1 VKKGIYITVFI
12 SIFSPYLHGQP
23 YNSFKEIN
31 EVDSI
36 ARSGDISSI
45 FGSLYS
51 KTMQVIEV
59 QLQKMDTASVR
70 QIRNLELNFSR
81 YFIRACGQVKTAE
94 SLDKNWAIYFNT
106 INLSTIQLK
115 LLGINAH
122 INGDL
127 WKALR
132 DSFSENEIKGIS
144 KTVFLFHQS
153 LLVIYKEVYLEAKAE
168 NKKIK
173 TLNTLSLG
181 LSEKFGRHLLV
192 KWRKRQLKIASLYYF
207 NATKFERLRKKTE
220 KKKTR
225 IDNMI
230 IHRLAD

>member
-1 VKKGIYITVFI
+1 
-12 SIFSPYLHGQP
+12 
-23 YNSFKEIN
+23 
-31 EVDSI
+31 VDSI

-45 FGSLYS
+45 FGALYS
-51 KTMQVIEV
+51 KTMQEIEV
-59 QLQKMDTASVR
+59 QLQKMDIVSVR
-70 QIRNLELNFSR
+70 QIRKLELNFSG
-81 YFIRACGQVKTAE
+81 YFIRACRHIKNAD
-94 SLDKNWAIYFNT
+94 SLDKNWAAYFKTN
-106 INLSTIQLK
+106 NLSPIQLK

-132 DSFSENEIKGIS
+132 DSFSENEIKDIS

-153 LLVIYKEVYLEAKAE
+153 LLVIYKEVYHKAKAE
-168 NKKIK
+168 NKKIN

-192 KWRKRQLKIASLYYF
+192 KWRKRQLKLANLYYF
-207 NATKFERLRKKTE
+207 NTTNFERLRKKTE

-230 IHRLAD
+230 IHRLAA

>member
-1 VKKGIYITVFI
+1 
-12 SIFSPYLHGQP
+12 
-23 YNSFKEIN
+23 
-31 EVDSI
+31 VDSI

-45 FGSLYS
+45 FGTLYS
-51 KTMQVIEV
+51 KTMQEIEL

-70 QIRNLELNFSR
+70 QIRKLELNFSG
-81 YFIRACGQVKTAE
+81 YFIRACRQVKNAD
-94 SLDKNWAIYFNT
+94 SLDENWTAYFNT
-106 INLSTIQLK
+106 SKLSSVQLR

-153 LLVIYKEVYLEAKAE
+153 LLVIYKEVYREAKAE

-173 TLNTLSLG
+173 TLNTISLG
-181 LSEKFGRHLLV
+181 QSEKFGRQLLV
-192 KWRKRQLKIASLYYF
+192 KWRKRQLKLANFYYF
-207 NATKFERLRKKTE
+207 NITKFERLRKKTE
-220 KKKTR
+220 KNKTR

-230 IHRLAD
+230 IYRLAV